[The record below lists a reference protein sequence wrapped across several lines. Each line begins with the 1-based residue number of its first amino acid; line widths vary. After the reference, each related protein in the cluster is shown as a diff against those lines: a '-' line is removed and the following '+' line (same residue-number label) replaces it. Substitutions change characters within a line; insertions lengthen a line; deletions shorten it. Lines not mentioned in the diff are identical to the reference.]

1 MSAEY
6 QAVIYE
12 NKAEEPLLSK
22 DEQNAASSSS
32 SVIAVD
38 LFDRLKSSSFV
49 MGMIVGCFIQ
59 FSTLGANYLA
69 LSFMGEAILQV
80 TQRELIIFSL
90 IWSLLTSTMAILVL
104 AFLRKLIFSTYIG
117 HDIEHIVLHME
128 CRYVVGALVGVCT
141 AWAAT
146 DVALGMTG
154 QVIYSVLTLVTAL
167 SWCRLMMHIFG
178 SEVDTCCMIDNEND
192 DDDDEILIV

>member
-22 DEQNAASSSS
+22 EEQQCANSSSPTTIGTE
-32 SVIAVD
+32 VFAR
-38 LFDRLKSSSFV
+38 FKSSSFIL
-49 MGMIVGCFIQ
+49 GIIVGFFIQ

-69 LSFMGEAILQV
+69 LSFMGEAILNV
-80 TQRELIIFSL
+80 TQRDLIIFSL
-90 IWSLLTSTMAILVL
+90 IWSLITSTMAIVVL
-104 AFLRKLIFSTYIG
+104 AFLRKILFTTYLG
-117 HDIEHIVLHME
+117 TDIEDVVLHME
-128 CRYVVGALVGVCT
+128 CRYVVGALIGVCT

-154 QVIYSVLTLVTAL
+154 QVIYSVVTLITAL
-167 SWCRLMMHIFG
+167 LWCRLMMYFFA
-178 SEVDTCCMIDNEND
+178 SED
-192 DDDDEILIV
+192 DHSETESDSDEILIV

>member
-22 DEQNAASSSS
+22 DEQYAASSSS
-32 SVIAVD
+32 SSPIAVD

-49 MGMIVGCFIQ
+49 MGMIVGFFIQ

-69 LSFMGEAILQV
+69 LSFMGEAILEV

-90 IWSLLTSTMAILVL
+90 IWSLLTSTMAIIVL
-104 AFLRKLIFSTYIG
+104 SFLRKLIFSTYIG
-117 HDIEHIVLHME
+117 HDIEDIVLHME
-128 CRYVVGALVGVCT
+128 CRYVVGALIGVCS

-154 QVIYSVLTLVTAL
+154 QVVYSFVTLVTAL

-178 SEVDTCCMIDNEND
+178 SEVDTCDDNNDDNES
-192 DDDDEILIV
+192 DEILIV